1 MHIVD
6 AGFNSGS
13 LDMWTKAGEGTAQIA
28 KSQHSNPMMKL
39 DESFIHRN

>member
-13 LDMWTKAGEGTAQIA
+13 LDMWTKQAKEQRRSQRASTAI
-28 KSQHSNPMMKL
+28 
-39 DESFIHRN
+39 R